1 MPEEASSGKKEKT
14 EPNVTTTPVTT
25 TPTEEVKWPSKP
37 LSIPQT
43 ALTNTSLNALTLPY
57 SSSLSSPSTPSYMA
71 AHLQKQAF
79 QAGFIHRLVTIYYCV
94 ILFYII

>member
-14 EPNVTTTPVTT
+14 EPNVTT